1 MGFAGPRPPSSAG
14 AKWPNAC
21 LGRAR
26 GSTWFSFG
34 SRTTAAAGPRAS
46 RLTGWLAPAAP
57 TALALLGPGA
67 RGRTR
72 CARCRALR
80 SDSCRKHDGGSAL
93 ARAAPGAALLATPAR
108 RPPRG
113 TTTAVDHR
121 SGGWPETQPG
131 RELGRDGFAWGRAA
145 VRGRGRTD
153 WTESPKASALEEPCV
168 LRRRRDRAAWASG
181 PGPWERPGTARGAAL
196 PDGGSAQ
203 GPPRGAAIV
212 VVAQARDV
220 GAKRRFRRHRRET

>member
-1 MGFAGPRPPSSAG
+1 MGFTSFEAHIVGAACSGAGEGGCSTWNIVMRTRVGARARQRRPHPAG
-14 AKWPNAC
+14 AGGPGGWRLRGQPRLRC
-21 LGRAR
+21 SGRGRAVE
-26 GSTWFSFG
+26 
-34 SRTTAAAGPRAS
+34 
-46 RLTGWLAPAAP
+46 LA
-57 TALALLGPGA
+57 
-67 RGRTR
+67 
-72 CARCRALR
+72 
-80 SDSCRKHDGGSAL
+80 
-93 ARAAPGAALLATPAR
+93 ARAALLTTPAR

-121 SGGWPETQPG
+121 SGGWAETQPG

-153 WTESPKASALEEPCV
+153 WTESPKASALEVPCV